1 MCWSFSH
8 PRPERLSSRLLPVK
22 DSNLR
27 PLYYTLTCYFLK
39 MPKNA
44 RVPKRPAI
52 VGPAK
57 ATKIHK
63 KAFSF
68 NQSVSFCK
76 AVIILLL
83 AATYSPISRLV
94 LSPVYGSIPSSIY
107 HRPVLITAI
116 ITGFILNRFRGDPGR
131 NDVNILPLLA
141 FWIPTIQYVL
151 IKQSSWLGNPTGPLV
166 TEIVTYY
173 PLVLLS
179 VSASATFLQAL
190 HLERYYAMTIS
201 KHVPVAFGIIGITF
215 AFTHHFAEILT
226 SLVLSK
232 YIGSSIFLNCSA
244 LQLLIAVVYAVAL
257 PSKLLLLAIPSVLF
271 SISSNVHMPWG
282 HTTAVLNS
290 TLQGYGYTLQ
300 DREASLTGYIS
311 VFDSHGGFRAMRCD
325 HSLLG
330 GEWTKALTNYKPK
343 VQDPIY
349 AIFVML
355 EAVRLIQPENG
366 GPRRMGEDSKAL
378 VMYESR

>member
-1 MCWSFSH
+1 
-8 PRPERLSSRLLPVK
+8 
-22 DSNLR
+22 
-27 PLYYTLTCYFLK
+27 

-44 RVPKRPAI
+44 RVLKRPAI
-52 VGPAK
+52 FGAAK
-57 ATKIHK
+57 ATKSHK
-63 KAFSF
+63 KALSF
-68 NQSVSFCK
+68 NQSVSLCK

-107 HRPVLITAI
+107 HRPVLIAAI
-116 ITGFILNRFRGDPGR
+116 ISGFILNRFRGDPGR

-179 VSASATFLQAL
+179 VSASTTFLRAL
-190 HLERYYAMTIS
+190 HLERYYNS
-201 KHVPVAFGIIGITF
+201 KHVPVAFGIIGIAF
-215 AFTHHFAEILT
+215 AFAHNFAETLT

-257 PSKLLLLAIPSVLF
+257 PSKLLLLAIPSLLF

-290 TLQGYGYTLQ
+290 TLQGYGYILQ
-300 DREASLTGYIS
+300 DREASITGYIS

-355 EAVRLIQPENG
+355 EAVRLIQSENG
-366 GPRRMGEDSKAL
+366 GPRRMDEDSKAL